1 MPRVISAF
9 TGLLALCATVFL
21 TVARSAAEDTR
32 KIENELKPVLAL
44 TIRCD
49 EAGLKVGDEIPITFV
64 IKNEGNSPY
73 KHMDRNYDRSGRMPE
88 YKLSAVDEPGKAVA
102 DPRAKR
108 LGGICGGLAGEGI
121 LSPDK
126 SFTKTI
132 ALNRWALLTVPGVY
146 RVTGTYYPEGGRGA
160 ILSPPITIMLQPR
173 TDDEMA
179 VHVKELSTQLADTN
193 DGQARASLVRELMYT
208 CDRRIVPALMK
219 AMYKSDAAS
228 YWAGEA
234 FHYYLPDDPE
244 INHALLK
251 VATERGLAIG
261 MLWTVKQRGV
271 TREQIK
277 PLIEVSL
284 SPDYPAAW
292 REGALAAQQYAED
305 RFTPRLIVIAT
316 DPKSTARAQAIY
328 ALALNRTDES
338 VATLKRLLREPDPL
352 KPKGRTIRQTTEAA
366 IRVAYLY
373 HGNTEGKRL
382 RKDDFDVKYQRP
394 SDVR

>member
-1 MPRVISAF
+1 V
-9 TGLLALCATVFL
+9 TH
-21 TVARSAAEDTR
+21 AAVEDTP
-32 KIENELKPVLAL
+32 KTKNEAKPVLTL
-44 TIRCD
+44 TIRCG
-49 EAGLKVGDEIPITFV
+49 ESALKLGDEIPITFV
-64 IKNEGNSPY
+64 IKNVGNSHY
-73 KHMDRNYDRSGRMPE
+73 KYWDRNMDRSGRMSE
-88 YKLSAVDEPGKAVA
+88 YKLSAVDQRGKVVA

-108 LGGICGGLAGEGI
+108 LFGGIGGGPTGEDSLAPG
-121 LSPDK
+121 K
-126 SFTKTI
+126 SFAKTI
-132 ALNRWALLTVPGVY
+132 ALNRWALLTMPGEY
-146 RVTGTYYPEGGRGA
+146 QVTGTYREGGGRA
-160 ILSPPITIMLQPR
+160 IVSPPIRIKLQPR
-173 TDDEMA
+173 SDDEMA
-179 VHVKELSTQLADTN
+179 AYVKELSTQLADT
-193 DGQARASLVRELMYT
+193 DDEQVRAALVRKLMYT
-208 CDRRIVPALMK
+208 CDHRIVPPLIE

-234 FHYYLPDDPE
+234 FCYYLPDDSE
-244 INHALLK
+244 INHALLNTAAK
-251 VATERGLAIG
+251 RGLAIG
-261 MLWTVKQRGV
+261 MLWTVQQRGV

-316 DPKSTARAQAIY
+316 DPTSTARTQAIY

-366 IRVAYLY
+366 IRGAYLY
-373 HGNTEGKRL
+373 HGKTGGKRL

-394 SDVR
+394 NSTIHPTKQP